1 MNAIEQMFAIPTES
15 DTYKFGFG
23 YCPEG
28 GEGGNWM
35 HVKGI
40 DYEGEAFEHWA
51 FMRHQDIKL
60 FDTNPTQF
68 FKTYSGIKEV
78 VEINRDLAWRVQKS
92 QYRMFGA

>member
-40 DYEGEAFEHWA
+40 DYEGQPFEHWS

-78 VEINRDLAWRVQKS
+78 VEINRDLAWRVQKY